1 MNGGKEIGD
10 SLGRNKTAQFSL
22 TECLSNYLT
31 QWKRSQ
37 NITAKYLWNK
47 MYNSAGTWHDAW
59 APHEALTVSDLVGVA
74 NRTADGTRSRG
85 RGCESREEG
94 GDGALGKKR
103 VPRSNKNGTRCKE
116 WGCGKGGVW
125 TRHRGNEQLGWLLM
139 ETQPLSNDQLHFTV
153 SVSINRQWF
162 KAAPST
168 LHTGLHL
175 ILCSSRQG
183 HIISPILK
191 VRKLRGR

>member
-94 GDGALGKKR
+94 GDGALGKNECPDQTKMG
-103 VPRSNKNGTRCKE
+103 PDAKS
-116 WGCGKGGVW
+116 GGVAKGVFEPVTEEMSSW
-125 TRHRGNEQLGWLLM
+125 AGCWWKHN
-139 ETQPLSNDQLHFTV
+139 LSAMINYISQSV
-153 SVSINRQWF
+153 SV
-162 KAAPST
+162 
-168 LHTGLHL
+168 LTGSDSRLL
-175 ILCSSRQG
+175 QVLCTQDF
-183 HIISPILK
+183 I
-191 VRKLRGR
+191 

>member
-1 MNGGKEIGD
+1 MNGGKETGD

-74 NRTADGTRSRG
+74 NRTADGRP
-85 RGCESREEG
+85 EPEG
-94 GDGALGKKR
+94 GAVRAGRKVVMGHQGKTSA
-103 VPRSNKNGTRCKE
+103 PINQNGTRCKE
-116 WGCGKGGVW
+116 WGYGKGGVW
-125 TRHRGNEQLGWLLM
+125 THHRESEQLGWLLM

-183 HIISPILK
+183 RIISPILK